1 MDLFISISLHP
12 IHLSCRL
19 LKPLS
24 AGFLFYFTVVPSDGL
39 IKNDAA
45 LVTPMKLIG
54 TISDEVFVWNNILT
68 NSLYV
73 IYS

>member
-19 LKPLS
+19 LKPRS